1 MAEKELTVEELCE
14 GALRR
19 KKDMAKLADNLSG
32 PSRRDRQMSA
42 TALAMAAKQDPKRV
56 AEVAEALVDAL
67 NRPEAQTRW
76 ECLDALTEL
85 VAVDTRA
92 CEKAIDGADAA
103 LFDEDNGPVRLAAMR
118 FLCALGAT
126 TANRSDKVWPLI
138 DEAIQCYHGDLEF
151 QDMLVAVIGFSEGA
165 LSADVKKELRN
176 RMSFDAANAKGAL
189 QKRAEQIVKNT
200 RKKAK

>member
-1 MAEKELTVEELCE
+1 MADQELTVEELCE

-19 KKDMAKLADNLSG
+19 KKDLTKLAENLSG
-32 PSRRDRQMSA
+32 ASRRARQQSA
-42 TALAMAAKQDPKRV
+42 AALAMAAKKDPKRIAGV
-56 AEVAEALVDAL
+56 IDALIDAL

-85 VAVDTRA
+85 VAVDTRN
-92 CEKAIDGADAA
+92 CEKAVPGADSA

-118 FLCALGAT
+118 FLCTLGAT
-126 TANRSDKVWPLI
+126 TANRSEKVWPLI

-151 QDMLVAVIGFSEGA
+151 QEMLVAVIGFSEGTI
-165 LSADVKKELRN
+165 SASVKKELRN
-176 RMSFDAANAKGAL
+176 RMTFDATNGKGVL

-200 RKKAK
+200 RKRS

>member
-19 KKDMAKLADNLSG
+19 KKDLTKLAENLSG
-32 PSRRDRQMSA
+32 PSRRERQISA
-42 TALAMAAKQDPKRV
+42 TALAMAAKQDPARV
-56 AEVAEALVDAL
+56 AGVIEALVDAL

-76 ECLDALTEL
+76 KCLDALTEL
-85 VAVDTRA
+85 VSVDTRG
-92 CEKAIDGADAA
+92 CEKAIPGADAA

-126 TANRSDKVWPLI
+126 TANRSEKVWPLI
-138 DEAIQCYHGDLEF
+138 DEGIQCYHGDLEF

-176 RMSFDAANAKGAL
+176 RMNFDATNGKGVL

-200 RKKAK
+200 RKKTK

>member
-1 MAEKELTVEELCE
+1 MAEQELTVEELCE

-19 KKDMAKLADNLSG
+19 KKDLSKLADNLSG
-32 PSRRDRQMSA
+32 ASRRTRQQSA
-42 TALAMAAKQDPKRV
+42 TALAMAAKKDPKRI
-56 AEVAEALVDAL
+56 AEVIDAIIDAL

-85 VAVDTRA
+85 VAVDTRN
-92 CEKAIDGADAA
+92 CEKAIPGADSA

-118 FLCALGAT
+118 FLCTLGAT

-165 LSADVKKELRN
+165 ISANVKKELRN
-176 RMSFDAANAKGAL
+176 RMTFDATNGKGVL

-200 RKKAK
+200 RKRS

>member
-19 KKDMAKLADNLSG
+19 KKDLTKLAENLSG
-32 PSRRDRQMSA
+32 PSRRERQISA
-42 TALAMAAKQDPKRV
+42 TALAMAAKQDPARV
-56 AEVAEALVDAL
+56 AGVIEALVDAL

-76 ECLDALTEL
+76 KCLDALTEL
-85 VAVDTRA
+85 VSVDTRG
-92 CEKAIDGADAA
+92 CEKAIPGADAA

-126 TANRSDKVWPLI
+126 TANRSEKVWPLI
-138 DEAIQCYHGDLEF
+138 DEGIQCYHGDLEF

-176 RMSFDAANAKGAL
+176 RMNFDAANGKGVL

-200 RKKAK
+200 RKKTK

>member
-1 MAEKELTVEELCE
+1 MAEQELTVEELCD

-19 KKDMAKLADNLSG
+19 KKDLSKLADNLSG
-32 PSRRDRQMSA
+32 PSRRTRQMSA
-42 TALAMAAKQDPKRV
+42 AALALAAKQDPKRV
-56 AEVAEALVDAL
+56 ATEIDALIDAL

-85 VAVDTRA
+85 VAVDTRG
-92 CEKAIDGADAA
+92 CEKAIPGADAA

-126 TANRSDKVWPLI
+126 TATRSEKAWPLI

-165 LSADVKKELRN
+165 LSAEVKKELRN
-176 RMSFDAANAKGAL
+176 RMSFDATNGKGVL